1 MKQKGSI
8 LAIIFFNLL
17 LGSNQSFSQS
27 LNQLIK
33 GNFSGSYE
41 NYSQYYLKDDKI
53 GALLPLD
60 KIGSNGFLKLDYNYG
75 KFSAGAQFESY
86 LPAILGYF
94 PIPVDNQ
101 SKIVN
106 KYFKYTDEK
115 FSVQVGDFYE
125 QFGSGLI
132 FRAFENRQIGINN
145 AVEGFNIHVNPTDFF
160 RMKIIYGRTR
170 QVFEYAKAVN
180 RGVDTEL
187 DVNQLFGRKND
198 PINFTVG
205 GSYFGKYQDYT
216 GPLDKFPSTV
226 HSFAGRVD
234 INANDFSLSS
244 EYVEKA
250 SDPNLLNN
258 QSFDK
263 GKAFQVNGSFTK
275 NNFGATATFRSV
287 YNMNAT
293 SDRNQEF
300 TSIAPLNYV
309 PALTK
314 QHDYLT
320 SNIYVYGAQVKGE
333 VGFQSDVYYNIKSG
347 TKLGGKY
354 GTKISANFSM
364 FNALKESG
372 NITDIGKKKYFSDA
386 NIEIKKKFTKQMEMT
401 LGLQQIFYN
410 SAVIQA
416 VSNET
421 VLANVVALGG
431 LYKWKSKK
439 SVRVKLEHLASETDS
454 KSWASGLAEFSFS
467 SPYAFFVSDLYNY
480 GKTKN
485 HYYNFGA
492 SVTKKSTRFSLS
504 FGKQR
509 AGLFCVGGICRFV
522 PASYGFTAGLT
533 TSF

>member
-1 MKQKGSI
+1 MK
-8 LAIIFFNLL
+8 
-17 LGSNQSFSQS
+17 
-27 LNQLIK
+27 
-33 GNFSGSYE
+33 
-41 NYSQYYLKDDKI
+41 
-53 GALLPLD
+53 
-60 KIGSNGFLKLDYNYG
+60 
-75 KFSAGAQFESY
+75 
-86 LPAILGYF
+86 
-94 PIPVDNQ
+94 V
-101 SKIVN
+101 
-106 KYFKYTDEK
+106 
-115 FSVQVGDFYE
+115 
-125 QFGSGLI
+125 
-132 FRAFENRQIGINN
+132 
-145 AVEGFNIHVNPTDFF
+145 
-160 RMKIIYGRTR
+160 IYGRTR

-180 RGVDTEL
+180 RGVDAEL
-187 DVNQLFGRKND
+187 DFNQLLGRKND

-226 HSFAGRVD
+226 HSFAGRLDV
-234 INANDFSLSS
+234 NANDFSLSS

-258 QSFDK
+258 QSFEK
-263 GKAFQVNGSFTK
+263 GKAFQVNGTFTK

-287 YNMNAT
+287 YNMNST

-300 TSIAPLNYV
+300 TSLAPINYV

-333 VGFQSDVYYNIKSG
+333 VGFQADVYYNIKSG
-347 TKLGGKY
+347 SKLGGKY

-364 FNALKESG
+364 FNALKQSG
-372 NITDIGKKKYFSDA
+372 NITGIGKKKYFSDA

-410 SAVIQA
+410 ASVIQS
-416 VSNET
+416 VSEKA

-439 SVRVKLEHLASETDS
+439 SVRVKLEHLLTQND
-454 KSWASGLAEFSFS
+454 KGNWASGLAEFSFS
-467 SPYAFFVSDLYNY
+467 SPYAFFVSDLFNY
-480 GKTKN
+480 GFTKN
-485 HYYNFGA
+485 HYYNLGT

-509 AGLFCVGGICRFV
+509 AGLFCVGGVCRFV